1 MPVDLTDPQILEL
14 VVAPKPL
21 PAVYPSVLA
30 RTTERRKHKRSDLEV
45 ESPFGRFRI
54 MLRQNVMNA
63 LDFSAILGYQMPTVS
78 RVFRLRRYNG
88 KHYHTNKI
96 EQETISGFHIHQATE
111 RYQAIGAKED
121 AYAEITDRF
130 STLSD
135 ALNCLLED
143 CNFTPPEDGQSM
155 LFRPRVVL

>member
-1 MPVDLTDPQILEL
+1 
-14 VVAPKPL
+14 
-21 PAVYPSVLA
+21 
-30 RTTERRKHKRSDLEV
+30 
-45 ESPFGRFRI
+45 
-54 MLRQNVMNA
+54 MLRQNIMNA
-63 LDFSAILGYQMPTVS
+63 LDFSAIFGYHMPGSS

-88 KHYHTNKI
+88 KHYHTNRI

-121 AYAEITDRF
+121 AFAENTDRY

-143 CNFTPPEDGQSM
+143 CKFVPPEDGQSS
-155 LFRPRVVL
+155 LFLPRIVI